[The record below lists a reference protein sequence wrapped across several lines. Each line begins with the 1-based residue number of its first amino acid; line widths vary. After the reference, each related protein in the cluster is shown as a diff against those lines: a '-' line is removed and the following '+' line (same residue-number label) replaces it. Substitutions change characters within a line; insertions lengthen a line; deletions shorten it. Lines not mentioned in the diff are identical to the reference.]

1 MLSMLGCQW
10 PVIWFLWTKRSC
22 KKSRSIQDLKG
33 SNPALMQETNR
44 NNIQNT
50 SECQNT
56 MFTMCIPC
64 AYHVHTMCQDVPGV
78 KSIKSVASLSR
89 TFAAS
94 SIGSM
99 KPKPFFSLNLRT
111 WHLVWAQEC
120 QMQDEQQN
128 SSKSTHATISAH
140 HPKSKT
146 LGVGQV
152 GRCFQTLAV
161 TPAWHCA
168 KIFKTISWFNTDLAA
183 RPSHSATQERSFIL
197 HLRSE
202 AAKQRSSEAAKQRSS
217 EAAKQDGNWVDWVDL
232 SDLFGVLHPRLLLA
246 IRRRLSIHY
255 LTFCLFWHCGIIVA
269 SLWQGWWMLM
279 GHAQ

>member
-1 MLSMLGCQW
+1 
-10 PVIWFLWTKRSC
+10 
-22 KKSRSIQDLKG
+22 
-33 SNPALMQETNR
+33 
-44 NNIQNT
+44 
-50 SECQNT
+50 
-56 MFTMCIPC
+56 
-64 AYHVHTMCQDVPGV
+64 MCQDVPGV

-128 SSKSTHATISAH
+128 SSKNTHATISAH

-168 KIFKTISWFNTDLAA
+168 IFKTISGFNTGCQAISLGHA
-183 RPSHSATQERSFIL
+183 REVL
-197 HLRSE
+197 HPPP
-202 AAKQRSSEAAKQRSS
+202 AKRS
-217 EAAKQDGNWVDWVDL
+217 EAAKQDGNWVDSVDL
-232 SDLFGVLHPRLLLA
+232 SDLFGVLRACSLPFA
-246 IRRRLSIHY
+246 GASACIGILSILTLWHHY
-255 LTFCLFWHCGIIVA
+255 GIIMA
-269 SLWQGWWMLM
+269 SLYGIIMARVMDADGTCSVRWTTNFLPGLWTATRFQAGNSADSSRTTRICPVGLGDKQDSRW
-279 GHAQ
+279 

>member
-1 MLSMLGCQW
+1 MH
-10 PVIWFLWTKRSC
+10 
-22 KKSRSIQDLKG
+22 
-33 SNPALMQETNR
+33 
-44 NNIQNT
+44 
-50 SECQNT
+50 
-56 MFTMCIPC
+56 TMCQDVPGC
-64 AYHVHTMCQDVPGV
+64 ARMCQDVPGV

-111 WHLVWAQEC
+111 WHLVWPQEC

-128 SSKSTHATISAH
+128 SSKNTHATISAH

-168 KIFKTISWFNTDLAA
+168 IFKTISGFNTGCQAISLGHA
-183 RPSHSATQERSFIL
+183 REVL
-197 HLRSE
+197 HPPP
-202 AAKQRSSEAAKQRSS
+202 AKRSSEAGRELSRLSGPVRSVRSS
-217 EAAKQDGNWVDWVDL
+217 AC
-232 SDLFGVLHPRLLLA
+232 LLLA
-246 IRRRLSIHY
+246 IRRRLSIH
-255 LTFCLFWHCGIIVA
+255 WHSVYSDIMA
-269 SLWQGWWMLM
+269 SLWHHCGRGDGCWWDMLSKVNNQLPSGTVDCNRVPGWQFSRFIQDYTNLSGRPWW
-279 GHAQ
+279 QTR